1 MGLVNTTMPYAWDD
15 SLSVY
20 EMLGKLISKINEV
33 VGLVNEKLPDDF
45 ETAFYETFR
54 EYTRD
59 EMQRIID
66 SGEFATIIDSMIVE
80 FLPVKQEV
88 IDARQGAL
96 SLGANI
102 TEVKSQLTHIAYV
115 LNVSDLVNNNI
126 TQKLQELIDS
136 IKTTDH
142 TEGVPTNTVL
152 GEIKI
157 PPGKFIINQTIK
169 IPSNIKI
176 SGAGKNNT
184 VLISEIIDGTPVLHV
199 AGGSINGKNQF
210 FHNSFNGFTIF
221 GDNKN
226 CIGLRLDNCS
236 RWSMT
241 DLMIT
246 ETQGEGLYLYE
257 SYLGDVF
264 GLLVRACGDSTR
276 YSVTHDG
283 RDSNNGTHAVTYI
296 GGEIAGAPSS
306 LKTIKGG
313 LGIVYG
319 MSNSLIGMTI
329 EGFNKGYGVVEE
341 NAVSTLITGCY
352 FELNEGN
359 ILSLNTEGCN
369 YVNNFMTLRC
379 CRFRL

>member
-1 MGLVNTTMPYAWDD
+1 MSIRNIMGLVNTTMPYAWDD

-157 PPGKFIINQTIK
+157 PQ
-169 IPSNIKI
+169 
-176 SGAGKNNT
+176 
-184 VLISEIIDGTPVLHV
+184 
-199 AGGSINGKNQF
+199 GS
-210 FHNSFNGFTIF
+210 
-221 GDNKN
+221 
-226 CIGLRLDNCS
+226 L
-236 RWSMT
+236 
-241 DLMIT
+241 
-246 ETQGEGLYLYE
+246 
-257 SYLGDVF
+257 
-264 GLLVRACGDSTR
+264 
-276 YSVTHDG
+276 
-283 RDSNNGTHAVTYI
+283 
-296 GGEIAGAPSS
+296 
-306 LKTIKGG
+306 
-313 LGIVYG
+313 
-319 MSNSLIGMTI
+319 
-329 EGFNKGYGVVEE
+329 
-341 NAVSTLITGCY
+341 
-352 FELNEGN
+352 
-359 ILSLNTEGCN
+359 
-369 YVNNFMTLRC
+369 
-379 CRFRL
+379 